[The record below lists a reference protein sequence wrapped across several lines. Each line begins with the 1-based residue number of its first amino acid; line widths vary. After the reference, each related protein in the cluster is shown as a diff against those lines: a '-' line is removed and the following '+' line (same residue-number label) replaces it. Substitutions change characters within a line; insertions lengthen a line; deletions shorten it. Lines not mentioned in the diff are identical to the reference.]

1 MNSDPILIVAGEPY
15 SVFSEIFFKSIKRY
29 ESKKPVILIGSIEL
43 FNKQMKS
50 LGYNFLFNEISK
62 DFKNSDLYNGK
73 IINIINIDLNLKRT
87 FDKITEKSNEY
98 IHESFDVALKI
109 LKKKKSL
116 NLINGPI
123 SKKDFLKK
131 KYPGV
136 TEYLQFKTKTKD
148 VAMLIYNKNFSVSPI
163 TTHIPVKDIY
173 KKIKGS
179 KILNNVKLISNFY
192 NRYLKFRPKIGIT
205 GLNPHCESNFTN
217 SEEKNIIIPAIK
229 KIKEKFKNIE
239 GPLSTDSLFMKEN
252 LKNFNVVIGMYHDQ
266 VLTPAKALNGFN
278 AINITLG
285 LPFIRISP
293 DHGTNNK
300 MIGKNKSDPT
310 SLIEAIK
317 FLDHKC
323 R

>member
-1 MNSDPILIVAGEPY
+1 MNSNPILIVAGEPY
-15 SVFSEIFFKSIKRY
+15 SIFSEIFFKSIKKY
-29 ESKKPVILIGSIEL
+29 KSKKPIILIGSIKL
-43 FNKQMKS
+43 LKKQMKS
-50 LGYNFLFNEISK
+50 LGYNFVFNEINK
-62 DFKNSDLYNGK
+62 DFEESDLYNGK
-73 IINIINIDLNLKRT
+73 VINIININLDQKKT

-109 LKKKKSL
+109 LGKKKSI

-131 KYPGV
+131 KYLGV

-173 KKIKGS
+173 KKIKGT
-179 KILNNVKLISNFY
+179 KILNNVKLISDFY
-192 NRYLKFRPKIGIT
+192 YKYLKFRPKIGIT
-205 GLNPHCESNFTN
+205 GFNPHCESNFTN

-317 FLDHKC
+317 FLNHKC
-323 R
+323 K